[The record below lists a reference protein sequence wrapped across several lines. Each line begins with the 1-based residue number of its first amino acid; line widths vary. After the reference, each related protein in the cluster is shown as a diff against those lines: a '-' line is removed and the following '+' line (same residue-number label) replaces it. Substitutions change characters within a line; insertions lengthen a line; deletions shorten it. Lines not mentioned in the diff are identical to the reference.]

1 MKATRERKIEFMQDL
16 GYARLEKAIARRVR
30 RVGAENFLT
39 DEQLDEIVS
48 DEVADLRFTRHLN
61 MLNRR
66 HARNRR
72 NVA

>member
-1 MKATRERKIEFMQDL
+1 MKATRERKIEFMQEL
-16 GYARLEKAIARRVR
+16 GYARLEEAIARRVR
-30 RVGAENFLT
+30 KVGAENFLT

-48 DEVADLRFTRHLN
+48 EEVADLRFTRHLN

-66 HARNRR
+66 NARNRR